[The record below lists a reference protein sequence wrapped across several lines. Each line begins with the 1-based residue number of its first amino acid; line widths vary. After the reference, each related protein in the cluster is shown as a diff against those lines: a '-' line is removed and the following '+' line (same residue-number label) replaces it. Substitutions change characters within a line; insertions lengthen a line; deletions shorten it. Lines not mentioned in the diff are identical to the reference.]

1 MIPSIILTIFYLLAP
16 AGVIWLCK
24 RFKALGK
31 IGPILLLYFIGV
43 AIGNLSLV
51 PFIPEAIAKPQGA
64 AQIQDILTSAMVPLS
79 IPLFL
84 FGCTFR
90 KSETRS
96 QVLALVTGMVAVV
109 IAVVCG
115 YLIFARN
122 IPDGAK
128 IGGMLTGVY
137 TGGTINLA
145 ALKTMLGVPDET
157 FILLN
162 SYDMVISFL
171 LLVFLM
177 AIGIKLLRKFLP
189 ANASAAMNT
198 SEVSSSIAM
207 EIQTTPEGG
216 NAGMGREAGAEGEE
230 TDWKGLL
237 SMKGLKDGSV
247 LVGLAILM
255 AAVSAGIAVGVNKL
269 TSNDCFMTVF
279 ILMITTL
286 GIAGSFM
293 PFIRKRGFGETI
305 AMYCIYVFCITVASM
320 ADLTKLD
327 VSGGLNLLGYL
338 TLVVFGSLLLQVIF
352 AKIFKIDADT
362 LVVSCVAFIC
372 SPPFVPMIAAAM
384 KNRSVIVAGLSI
396 GIIGYA
402 VGNYL
407 GYLVSL
413 LLGLM

>member
-1 MIPSIILTIFYLLAP
+1 MIASIALTLFYLIAP

-24 RFKALGK
+24 RYPALGK

-43 AIGNLSLV
+43 ALGNVSLL
-51 PFIPEAIAKPQGA
+51 PFIPEWVSHPQGV

-84 FGCTFR
+84 FSCTFR

-96 QVLALVTGMVAVV
+96 QLMALLTGLLAVA

-122 IPDGAK
+122 MPYGAK

-162 SYDMVISFL
+162 SYDMVISFCL
-171 LLVFLM
+171 LMFFLSF
-177 AIGIKLLRKFLP
+177 GIKILRRFLP
-189 ANASAAMNT
+189 YKT
-198 SEVSSSIAM
+198 VSESD
-207 EIQTTPEGG
+207 
-216 NAGMGREAGAEGEE
+216 EAKTAQIEKDSQE

-237 SMKGLKDGSV
+237 SREGAKDGSF
-247 LVGLAILM
+247 LVGVAILM
-255 AAVSAGIAVGVNKL
+255 AAIAGGLAIGVNKL
-269 TSNDCFMTVF
+269 TPGDCFMTVF
-279 ILMITTL
+279 ILAITTL
-286 GIAGSFM
+286 GIAGSFI
-293 PFIRKRGFGETI
+293 PFIKEKKFGETV
-305 AMYCIYVFCITVASM
+305 AMYCIYIFCIVVASM
-320 ADLTKLD
+320 ADLSKLD
-327 VSGGLNLLGYL
+327 ISGGLNLLGYL
-338 TLVVFGSLLLQVIF
+338 TIVVFGSLILQTIF

-362 LVVSCVAFIC
+362 LIVSSVAFIC

-402 VGNYL
+402 AGNYL

-413 LLGLM
+413 LLALF